1 MILGLVLG
9 ACGEARKRAIAEV
22 DAQWGEVNDKAF
34 DKKGR
39 RTIQASKQDAFRAA
53 RGAVLRAN
61 MVVEQQDYPTGFLFV
76 SSAAPTPLTKEEWAE
91 VQKRDTPQMRDIV
104 ADELGPL
111 SWFATLDPTG
121 KEVLVNVLVEERDA
135 GVEVS
140 LKMRMRLVSAG
151 SDRARRLQPPPS
163 AVQMGLEKFW
173 SLFEEELQGQL
184 ADKSIEPEEPKDRTS
199 PLGDKTSVSIEP
211 STAPLRLNP
220 DGVAVIIGNRTY
232 RGDVPAVEF
241 AHNDADAMK
250 RFVVEVLGFREGNI
264 IDLRDAALTEMANV
278 FGNERSYK
286 GKLWRWVRPGESD
299 VVVFYS
305 GHGVPDAGDG
315 RYLLPV
321 DGDPYVPQIGGF
333 SLELLFTN
341 LTKLDARS
349 VMVFL
354 DACFSGESAGGSLL
368 PKSGLSVTPKLPE
381 TKLTMLAAARG
392 NQVASWD
399 EEAQQGL
406 FTRYLLDG
414 LYGAADTGRYGN
426 GDGRVTL
433 KEVQTY
439 LDREMSYS
447 ARRRYGREQNAVSWG
462 NPNDILAAYRSM
474 ISSN

>member
-1 MILGLVLG
+1 MMVGLVLA

-22 DAQWGEVNDKAF
+22 DAQWGKVNQQTFND
-34 DKKGR
+34 KGR
-39 RTIQASKQDAFRAA
+39 RTIQASKQDVFRAV
-53 RGAVLRAN
+53 RGAALRVN
-61 MVVEQQDYPTGFLFV
+61 MVIEQQDYPTGFLFV
-76 SSAAPTPLTKEEWAE
+76 SSAAPAPLTQEEWAE
-91 VQKRDTPQMRDIV
+91 VQRRDTPNLRDIV

-121 KEVLVNVLVEERDA
+121 KEVLANVLVEEQDV

-140 LKMRMRLVSAG
+140 IKMRMRLANPG
-151 SDRARRLQPPPS
+151 PDRARRLQPPPS
-163 AVQMGLEKFW
+163 AARIGLEKFW
-173 SLFEEELQGQL
+173 GAFDEELEGLL
-184 ADKSIEPEEPKDRTS
+184 ANESVEPVEQTSSLELETPDSIEPPR
-199 PLGDKTSVSIEP
+199 
-211 STAPLRLNP
+211 APLRLNP

-232 RGDVPAVEF
+232 RGDVPAVDF

-264 IDLRDAALTEMANV
+264 IDLRDAALTEMASV

-349 VMVFL
+349 VTVFL

-381 TKLTMLAAARG
+381 PKLTMLAAAKG

-414 LYGAADTGRYGN
+414 LYGAADSGRYGN

-433 KEVQTY
+433 REVQTF
-439 LDREMSYS
+439 LDREMTYS